1 MLKEDKLE
9 SKIQKEIRRRAFN
22 LADRRARD
30 KDTRREFEL
39 KMDALGEV
47 TGLERSEL
55 EKIAAEVRSSFER
68 PRRDYFSIKSQVVVV
83 FGSIGA
89 VCLTFYLFFRWIF

>member
-1 MLKEDKLE
+1 MIKEDKLE
-9 SKIQKEIRRRAFN
+9 SIIQKEIRRRAFN

-30 KDTRREFEL
+30 EGIRRESEL

-55 EKIAAEVRSSFER
+55 EKIAAEVRSSYQK
-68 PRRDYFSIKSQVVVV
+68 PRRDYFSIKFQVILV

-89 VCLTFYLFFRWIF
+89 VCLAFYLFFRLIF